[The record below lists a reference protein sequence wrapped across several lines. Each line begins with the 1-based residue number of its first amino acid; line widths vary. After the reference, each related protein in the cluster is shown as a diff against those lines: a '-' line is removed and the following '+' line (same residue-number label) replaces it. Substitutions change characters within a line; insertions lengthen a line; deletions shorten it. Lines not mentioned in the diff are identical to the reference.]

1 MTHYFSNSSNPSV
14 VWTEARCGGWCALL
28 VSNACCPARLGT
40 PTSCCTGDSSLV
52 MAAPSSPGTSRTVR
66 DDLGYEEVA
75 AIGAVSLALAR
86 YEGFPAHANAIEH
99 VMNQVHASP

>member
-1 MTHYFSNSSNPSV
+1 
-14 VWTEARCGGWCALL
+14 
-28 VSNACCPARLGT
+28 
-40 PTSCCTGDSSLV
+40 